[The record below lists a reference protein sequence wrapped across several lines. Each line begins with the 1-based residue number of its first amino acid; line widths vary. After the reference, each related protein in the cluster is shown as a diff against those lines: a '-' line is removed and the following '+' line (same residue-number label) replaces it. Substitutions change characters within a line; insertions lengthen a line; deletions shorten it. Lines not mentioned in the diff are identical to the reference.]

1 MSIRTLPQDLVAF
14 CEAHRR
20 PVGALALLGSI
31 FIFLVSVLP
40 NLADHPTL
48 TDDEMWVLS
57 SAYKLAKEG
66 VFGSDM
72 FAGFYHA
79 DTHYYFNM
87 PAHHVVIAAAL
98 KLLGYGVV
106 QARLVGVVY
115 GIATIVLVYVL
126 ARRLYGVAAAVLALA
141 LLLFLRLNIGFDT
154 GLPLQESAANLRYDL
169 APVPFMLAAALLL
182 LGPSTWRRAA
192 AVGVLIG
199 VATLLQFYGLFLL
212 PVAAVFL
219 WLEALP
225 RQQRLRL
232 VGALVGACALAGVPF
247 GVYILAHFDDYKGQT
262 GTVDQRDD
270 FTSPR
275 FFIDNLL
282 NEPDR
287 FLRPLAFKEIP
298 KGEDPATVS
307 PRYLDISEMATRR
320 PSAKLAVL
328 AGLPFAIA
336 FAAWRALKADSRG
349 DRLLALCLAGL
360 VAQLALL
367 ESTKF
372 FIYWIPVFPFLCIGV
387 AGGVVWLLTPEN
399 WNRLRLAAA
408 AFAVVA
414 LLLVFAEGSAARI
427 GGLRTARDAASYDA
441 LAAQIHETVP
451 AGSRVVGATSL
462 WWAMRDTDYRSYF
475 LFFYL
480 TRPDSGP
487 YKTTISG
494 FLDDFDPD
502 YLVMTQLADSELTN
516 HLSPTDYEDWQR
528 YLRDHAE
535 RIAHLEGGP
544 ARPYDYVDIWRI
556 R

>member
-1 MSIRTLPQDLVAF
+1 VSIRTLPQDVVAF

-20 PVGALALLGSI
+20 PIGALALLGSI
-31 FIFLVSVLP
+31 FIFLVSTLP

-87 PAHHVVIAAAL
+87 PAHHFVIAAAL

-115 GIATIVLVYVL
+115 GVATIVLVYVL
-126 ARRLYGVAAAVLALA
+126 ARRLYGVAAAVLALG

-169 APVPFMLAAALLL
+169 APVPFMLAASLIL
-182 LGPSTWRRAA
+182 LGPSSWRRAA
-192 AVGVLIG
+192 AVGGLIG
-199 VATLLQFYGLFLL
+199 VATLLQFYGVFLL
-212 PVAAVFL
+212 PVVAVYL

-232 VGALVGACALAGVPF
+232 VGAVVGACALVGLPF
-247 GVYILAHFDDYKGQT
+247 GVYILAHYDDYKGQV
-262 GTVDQRDD
+262 GTVDNRDD

-275 FFIDNLL
+275 FYVDNLL

-328 AGLPFAIA
+328 VGLPFAIG
-336 FAAWRALKADSRG
+336 FAGWRALKAGSRG

-427 GGLRTARDAASYDA
+427 GGLRTARDATSYDA

-451 AGSRVVGATSL
+451 VGSRVVGATSI

-494 FLDDFDPD
+494 FLNDFDPD
-502 YLVMTQLADSELTN
+502 YLVMTQFADSELTN

-535 RIAHLEGGP
+535 RVAHLEGGP
-544 ARPYDYVDIWRI
+544 ARPYGYVDIWKLH
-556 R
+556 